1 MSRELQCSAV
11 ESPLSAPPVAEPA
24 ELDEELLEAT
34 KFDVHAWFE
43 AYLQEPAEA
52 DYPGVPFH

>member
-1 MSRELQCSAV
+1 MSRELQCPAV
-11 ESPLSAPPVAEPA
+11 ESPLPAAPALESAD
-24 ELDEELLEAT
+24 LDEELLDEV